1 MNKLLKIIY
10 YIHVKNLNK
19 KIWGGLLPPRPRITP
34 SLFAMWDSCNKM
46 CVKALFAKWDNCN
59 KMCVKACGSLIWY
72 YYWKMVKLLLVSSQ
86 YLSGAIFHTKKYYL
100 LVLSQVIRIFKK
112 KHKSYHFALKFC
124 RGEAMSKWLVSKLLS
139 HTVRNFKEI
148 WKCCFALNLHV

>member
-1 MNKLLKIIY
+1 MLKGQSLILLNKLLKIIY

-19 KIWGGLLPPRPRITP
+19 KIWGGHPRITP
-34 SLFAMWDSCNKM
+34 ALFAM
-46 CVKALFAKWDNCN
+46 WDNCN

-124 RGEAMSKWLVSKLLS
+124 RGEAMSKWLVSRLLS